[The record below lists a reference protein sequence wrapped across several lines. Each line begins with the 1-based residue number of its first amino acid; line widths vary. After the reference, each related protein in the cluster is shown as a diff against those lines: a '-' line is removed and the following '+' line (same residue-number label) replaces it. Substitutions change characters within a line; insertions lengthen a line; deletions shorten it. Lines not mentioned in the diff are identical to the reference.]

1 MGRRQ
6 MAIVLPHLVDNGGDL
21 SKDWFVEYSVRDPYT
36 GNMKR
41 FREYSGFKKLKSAE
55 ERYELANTI
64 IAKLRTKME
73 EGWSPFGRE
82 KVTYEDA
89 LLVQKY
95 AERWG
100 REKESVVTI
109 RTHLSEFLLR
119 KKNSVTEKSY
129 QTYRSKLRI
138 FCEWTEQCR
147 LDAVHVGVISEE
159 HVCEFLRC
167 IAEDGNLS
175 RLTIQKYAQ
184 ILHAFFDYLIKKK
197 LLKNNP
203 VSNIP
208 NIGIVVD
215 KAPRPIP
222 EQERTKIIAVM
233 RKYDP
238 QLLLVCQLE
247 YYCAIRPN
255 ECRLLQVGD
264 VDFEN
269 KVIRVSQDK
278 SKNRQTEHVCIPRQ
292 LYNAM
297 LKAKLNEYNRDLY
310 LFGAKGVPGVKPLG
324 KNNFR
329 NRFNAFRNRL
339 GLSAEYKLYSFKH
352 SGGVEL
358 VNAGV
363 DTWELQRHFR
373 HKSIDTTE
381 RYVRKNF
388 AINSDKI
395 KNHFPDM

>member
-1 MGRRQ
+1 M
-6 MAIVLPHLVDNGGDL
+6 
-21 SKDWFVEYSVRDPYT
+21 
-36 GNMKR
+36 
-41 FREYSGFKKLKSAE
+41 
-55 ERYELANTI
+55 
-64 IAKLRTKME
+64 
-73 EGWSPFGRE
+73 
-82 KVTYEDA
+82 
-89 LLVQKY
+89 
-95 AERWG
+95 
-100 REKESVVTI
+100 
-109 RTHLSEFLLR
+109 
-119 KKNSVTEKSY
+119 
-129 QTYRSKLRI
+129 
-138 FCEWTEQCR
+138 
-147 LDAVHVGVISEE
+147 
-159 HVCEFLRC
+159 
-167 IAEDGNLS
+167 
-175 RLTIQKYAQ
+175 
-184 ILHAFFDYLIKKK
+184 
-197 LLKNNP
+197 KNNP

-269 KVIRVSQDK
+269 KVIRVPQDK